1 MMMWIKTIGK
11 KTKNLIGSEIK
22 KREKMKK
29 FITMMMVAVAMIACT
44 EDPRGEITPNN
55 PETPYT
61 TLIAESA
68 ADISRTTLDGTDGV
82 SIHWDA
88 GDQIYVWP
96 EGGTTGVAY
105 KTTDGGHRRA
115 LFGAATQVKEG
126 NIYGIYP
133 YAEVPVYEYDNSGN
147 ITNTTY
153 VDNIKSVV
161 NSKVTFDL
169 GNKVPGTT
177 NTFGQYCEG
186 DISEDGKFVYTS
198 AKRVH
203 YDVLYGS
210 AYYDGYNTMKFKH
223 AFSAIRLVI
232 PKDGWYNANPTL
244 SDGYLSA
251 YSELISKNPTTARLE
266 LDYVQIDFPE
276 GTNVCGEM
284 TLDAVDGSCTA
295 TSNSLRIY
303 TSGSNSQE
311 DHIYWGFFYAPEGEV
326 EFDMTVKGNI
336 IINDSKT
343 YPVTG
348 YTRTRKATFQNG
360 HLRTV
365 NLSVKDFKIEPV
377 AQNEEKTETV
387 FVLNDALADL
397 EADKYAF
404 GTYDDNTSTRS
415 DYAFADP
422 CPSMT
427 GWKFYTAELMNTN
440 STDGTG
446 WAGESS
452 KVKDYNRI
460 ALVREKDNSNRAA
473 FCTPEIKLPEGVES
487 AEVTINFNALY
498 NSKDCL
504 FARAY
509 VYVGSFA
516 GEVEGS
522 SIVTAVDGASN
533 RATAITRQTSILDA
547 FDDIESIPAQTGNV
561 TLTVKNGERIGFAL
575 NVTGGTSYV
584 EDFGLHRMFIYN
596 LEMTCKYTNTTAIPG
611 YIF

>member
-1 MMMWIKTIGK
+1 M
-11 KTKNLIGSEIK
+11 KNLTGSMIK
-22 KREKMKK
+22 KSVKMKK
-29 FITMMMVAVAMIACT
+29 FVLMMMVVATMVACT
-44 EDPRGEITPNN
+44 EEPIGDIN
-55 PETPYT
+55 PEKPEAPYT
-61 TLIAESA
+61 TLVAESA

-105 KTTDGGHRRA
+105 KTTEGGHRRA

-126 NIYGIYP
+126 NIYGVYP
-133 YAEVPVYEYDNSGN
+133 YAEVPMYEYDNNGN

-153 VDNIKSVV
+153 VNNIKSVV

-232 PKDGWYNANPTL
+232 PKNGWYNENPTL
-244 SDGYLSA
+244 TDGYLSA

-276 GTNVCGEM
+276 GTNVCGEV
-284 TLDAVDGSCTA
+284 TLDAADGSCTA

-303 TSGSNSQE
+303 TSGSNSME
-311 DHIYWGFFYAPEGEV
+311 DHVYWGFFYAPKGEV
-326 EFDMTVKGNI
+326 EFNMTVKGTI
-336 IINDSKT
+336 VINDSKS

-348 YTRTRKATFQNG
+348 YTRIRKATFQNG
-360 HLRTV
+360 HVRTV
-365 NLSVKDFKIEPV
+365 NLSVKDFKVDPINASQEV
-377 AQNEEKTETV
+377 NV
-387 FVLNDALADL
+387 NYFVLNDALADL

-404 GTYDDNTSTRS
+404 GTYDDADNHSNYGFS
-415 DYAFADP
+415 DP
-422 CPSMT
+422 CPSME

-440 STDGTG
+440 TTDGTG

-452 KVKDYNRI
+452 KVKESNRI
-460 ALVREKDNSNRAA
+460 ALVRELSNGNRAA
-473 FCTPEIKLPEGVES
+473 FCTPAITLPEGISEATVI
-487 AEVTINFNALY
+487 VKFDALY
-498 NSKDCL
+498 NSKDL
-504 FARAY
+504 GTSNVIDVAVVAGNTEISKLVSSADDNVKKSFTLNSGSLSDPDTLTPKTGLTAEFTIKSGESIAFTLDVSGGILSTAWMEDYGLHRAY
-509 VYVGSFA
+509 VY
-516 GEVEGS
+516 
-522 SIVTAVDGASN
+522 
-533 RATAITRQTSILDA
+533 
-547 FDDIESIPAQTGNV
+547 
-561 TLTVKNGERIGFAL
+561 
-575 NVTGGTSYV
+575 
-584 EDFGLHRMFIYN
+584 N
-596 LEMTCKYTNTTAIPG
+596 LEISYKYTNVTRKDG
-611 YIF
+611 YVL